1 MKLFAPLTSKI
12 RLIGLFFAKPGILF
26 YTLPWLM
33 FLIVMGTITQK
44 DLGLY
49 DATQKYFSSLIL
61 WLGPVPT
68 PGGITTIGVIFISLT
83 VKFLFYSQWHKKRI
97 GIILTHLGILLLIL
111 GGIITAISNKEGFMI
126 IPEGRN
132 INAIAHYYDRVLEI
146 SDTKD
151 TKNIF
156 NFDALEK
163 GQVIKASNLK
173 IKILEKCD
181 NCGARAPTGIY
192 KNLQGLAANM
202 ELYPRPSEKQKEA
215 NFSGLVLDVTTH
227 NSDDAQAGTYI
238 VMEDIPNNPI
248 FNLSDNKIEIS
259 LKRATR
265 TLPFSI
271 FLKDFRKI
279 NYAQTD
285 KAKEFESDIVIHD
298 NGITWPHT
306 ISMNKPL
313 RYKGY
318 TFYQS
323 SFEQLPDVEV
333 TVLNVVQ
340 NSGRAFPYI
349 STLIIFLGLL
359 IHLIIHLERRKNK
372 QGLKNA

>member
-1 MKLFAPLTSKI
+1 MKLFAPLTSKV
-12 RLIGLFFAKPGILF
+12 RLVGLFFAKPDILF

-33 FLIVMGTITQK
+33 FLIVMGTISQK

-68 PGGITTIGVIFISLT
+68 PGGIATIGVIFISLT
-83 VKFLFYSQWHKKRI
+83 VKFIFYSQWHKKRI
-97 GIILTHLGILLLIL
+97 GIILTHLGISLLIL

-146 SDTKD
+146 SNTND

-156 NFDALEK
+156 NFDALKQE
-163 GQVIKASNLK
+163 QIIKTDHLK

-181 NCGARAPTGIY
+181 NCGARTPTGTY
-192 KNLQGLAANM
+192 KNLQGLAVNM

-215 NFSGLVLDVTTH
+215 NFSGLVLDITTH
-227 NSDDAQAGTYI
+227 DKNDTQAGTYI
-238 VMEDIPNNPI
+238 VMEDIPKNPI
-248 FNLSDNKIEIS
+248 FNLQYNEIEIS

-271 FLKDFRKI
+271 FLEDFRKI
-279 NYAQTD
+279 NYAQTN

-298 NGITWPHT
+298 NDITWPHT

-359 IHLIIHLERRKNK
+359 IHLIIHLERRKHK
-372 QGLKNA
+372 QVMKNA